1 MVPNF
6 TSSCLWPSIRQVAES
21 RGPPPSVP
29 ISPPGHLPREQ
40 LRAGSTFPAGFSLTA
55 ESSRTGVNWH
65 PLEVQECSPWD
76 FFPETGRNQT
86 LSKLIVLHS
95 EELSG
100 GISSRGIHSPSRYP
114 SQTRTGSHPRGPSS
128 RSPTTKT
135 SQGELGKVLF
145 VIQIHLSNSVRWGL
159 TMASSKE
166 RPSIFSIGI
175 DLRSFTTVS
184 KEPGP

>member
-1 MVPNF
+1 MDTLPLCPSALQATCPVN
-6 TSSCLWPSIRQVAES
+6 SSELAPA
-21 RGPPPSVP
+21 
-29 ISPPGHLPREQ
+29 
-40 LRAGSTFPAGFSLTA
+40 FPAGFSLTA

-65 PLEVQECSPWD
+65 PLEVQECSSWD
-76 FFPETGRNQT
+76 FFPATGRNQT